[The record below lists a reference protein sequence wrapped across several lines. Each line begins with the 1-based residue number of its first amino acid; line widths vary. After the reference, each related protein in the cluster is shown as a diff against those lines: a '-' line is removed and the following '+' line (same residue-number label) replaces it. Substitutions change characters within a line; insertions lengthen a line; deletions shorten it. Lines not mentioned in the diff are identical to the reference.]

1 MLTTI
6 GLLSIL
12 KTYPQKLFHVQ
23 SDLNNQQGPKVG
35 IEKFKELF
43 DITVYN

>member
-6 GLLSIL
+6 GRLSIL
-12 KTYPQKLFHVQ
+12 ETCTQKLFHVQ
-23 SDLNNQQGPKVG
+23 SDLNNQQGSKVG